1 MTQPDPA
8 AARRYATLTRL
19 KASLKLD
26 PSDVARDE
34 LLTEALDVASR
45 QIDKTCNRPHGF
57 WLDQAPTTRE
67 YRTIGRVVA
76 GDDGDALLVDDIA
89 SLTGLVVAARTGSG
103 HAWEALDAGDV
114 DPEPCNALIDGRPV
128 TLLRRW
134 RGWAADRVRV
144 TALHGWPAVPAEV
157 AMACRMQALR
167 LYRRKDSPEGVLG
180 SAEWGVTR
188 VARVDPDV
196 AELLRDF
203 VLEET
208 G

>member
-1 MTQPDPA
+1 MTTVK
-8 AARRYATLTRL
+8 RYATLPRL

-26 PSDVARDE
+26 PTGADDRDE
-34 LLTEALDVASR
+34 LLVEALDVASR

-57 WLDQAPTTRE
+57 WLDPEPTSRE
-67 YRTIGRVVA
+67 YRTIGQVVA

-89 SLTGLVVAARTGSG
+89 TLGGLVVALRTGPG
-103 HAWEALDAGDV
+103 RTWEVVDDV
-114 DPEPCNALIDGRPV
+114 DVEPCNALLDGRPV
-128 TLLRRW
+128 NLLRRW
-134 RGWAADRVRV
+134 RGWHADRVRV
-144 TALHGWPAVPAEV
+144 TALHGWPEVPAEV

>member
-1 MTQPDPA
+1 MTSPTPA
-8 AARRYATLTRL
+8 DRRYASLERL

-26 PSDVARDE
+26 PAGPDDRDE

-45 QIDKTCNRPHGF
+45 QIDKTCNRRGF
-57 WLDQAPTTRE
+57 WLDTTATTRE

-76 GDDGDALLVDDIA
+76 GDDGDALLVDDVGDLSGLAVMLRA
-89 SLTGLVVAARTGSG
+89 SPGST
-103 HAWEALDAGDV
+103 WEQVTDWDT
-114 DPEPCNALIDGRPV
+114 EPCNALADGRPV

-134 RGWAADRVRV
+134 RGWQGDRVRV

-167 LYRRKDSPEGVLG
+167 LYKRKDSPEGVLG
-180 SAEWGVTR
+180 SADWGVTR

-196 AELLRDF
+196 AALLRDF
-203 VLEET
+203 VLEEV
-208 G
+208 